1 MADEKITNHEDLLV
15 KMLAKDYSQ
24 EFLDYLESLYQENHK
39 NPVLLPC
46 GKIKSKSSTE
56 IITPTF
62 KNLFMDFAYEME
74 DGTILHYEHYSTNLT
89 DKKLTHTGR
98 YDFEKHE
105 ETGKQIN
112 TIIVSTGDPKKS
124 ISELWLGVLT
134 NFKPYRVIFL
144 KDYDGGERLKKIK
157 KKIKNNKKL
166 TFFEIIDLVLM
177 AFFTN
182 EKAPE
187 EIVEEVCYLT
197 TQLTNAT
204 SKERNLLRWGL
215 TLVSN
220 KFITNPVKLK
230 QIKEV
235 IKMENE
241 TIYESLH
248 RHFEDEKQEKRQE
261 GLQEG
266 LQEGRQKGRQE
277 GLQEGRQEGLH
288 EGRQE
293 GLQEGRQ
300 EERTSILNTMK
311 TLENE
316 GKTLSEAINILQS
329 K

>member
-1 MADEKITNHEDLLV
+1 MSQVTNMLEPLV
-15 KMLAKDYSQ
+15 LK
-24 EFLDYLESLYQENHK
+24 
-39 NPVLLPC
+39 
-46 GKIKSKSSTE
+46 
-56 IITPTF
+56 
-62 KNLFMDFAYEME
+62 
-74 DGTILHYEHYSTNLT
+74 GT
-89 DKKLTHTGR
+89 
-98 YDFEKHE
+98 
-105 ETGKQIN
+105 
-112 TIIVSTGDPKKS
+112 
-124 ISELWLGVLT
+124 LGVLRRE
-134 NFKPYRVIFL
+134 RVSNHPDLSDIV
-144 KDYDGGERLKKIK
+144 DG
-157 KKIKNNKKL
+157 
-166 TFFEIIDLVLM
+166 
-177 AFFTN
+177 
-182 EKAPE
+182 
-187 EIVEEVCYLT
+187 VCYLT
-197 TQLTNAT
+197 TQLTNVT

-266 LQEGRQKGRQE
+266 LQEGRQEGRQE
-277 GLQEGRQEGLH
+277 GLQEGRQ